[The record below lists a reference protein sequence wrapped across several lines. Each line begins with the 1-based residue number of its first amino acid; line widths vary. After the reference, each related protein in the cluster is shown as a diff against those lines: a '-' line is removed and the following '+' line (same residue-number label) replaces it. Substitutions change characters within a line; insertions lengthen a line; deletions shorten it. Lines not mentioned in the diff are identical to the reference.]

1 MELNLGSSEIV
12 TSVGFHVYGGD
23 LAPGIVAD
31 LLGQLGWRAL
41 DSTSETGFFDP
52 TDAVLSYMRWR
63 KYRDSLID
71 TKSP

>member
-1 MELNLGSSEIV
+1 MDLDLGSSETV
-12 TSVGFHVYGGD
+12 TSVAFHVYGGD

-52 TDAVLSYMRWR
+52 TDAASSYQRWR
-63 KYRDSLID
+63 EYRDSLID
-71 TKSP
+71 TQSP